1 MFVDLEFIGKVTQY
15 VSIDGMRVGS
25 ILESIQESTQRYYIE
40 LFTDERFL
48 EHPYPTEAEALFAL
62 RDRYLKKKYDRRDPS
77 YERRIPS
84 YDRRSP
90 SYERRSPPYDR
101 RNPPYDRR
109 NPPYESV

>member
-1 MFVDLEFIGKVTQY
+1 MFADLEFIGEDLQNI
-15 VSIDGMRVGS
+15 SIDGVGVGR
-25 ILESIQESTQRYYIE
+25 ILSNIQGYYIE
-40 LFTDERFL
+40 LFTDGRFI
-48 EHPYPTEAEALFAL
+48 EDPYPTEAEALFAL

-77 YERRIPS
+77 YERRSPS